1 MLKKIYNWSSSWTGT
16 IVIVL
21 TIIFFVAQAFVIPS
35 GSMKNTLLIG
45 DMLFVKKFAYGVPT
59 PTIPWIE
66 VKVLPDFKGNG
77 HLIEGERPKRGDIVV
92 FRYPHDPD
100 IHYVK
105 RAVATSGDTIFLK
118 NKILYLHP
126 KEGNDFVKTE
136 FKDYETIDI
145 DGKLFVVSPY
155 EKEHKGIHNDPNVTR
170 NLIAPKELFDMQ
182 EIVIPEDETF
192 MMGDNRDHSNDSRFW
207 GSVPY
212 KYIVGKPWFIYF
224 SWDDDYKIRWDRVF
238 RTVESLEKDIE
249 AKINHITESISTDIK
264 LLNELDKFND
274 KVLSD
279 KGLLVA
285 TLLQQVAESI
295 NNDDQLEIITTE
307 KLGNGTIKPS
317 LNLRLFVPNLNQF
330 IDYDKLSGGNK
341 LMADIRFL
349 KSITE
354 LLGGIGMLFMDEVF
368 KFFDDTNIISA
379 SDLIKEFKV
388 GTSFLIL
395 HGGHESAISHDIIE
409 VTLDENDG
417 SKYIRIS

>member
-45 DMLFVKKFAYGVPT
+45 DMLFVKKFAYGIPQLKT
-59 PTIPWIE
+59 PGVFGLPSIP
-66 VKVLPDFKGNG
+66 LMPDIFNNG
-77 HLIEGERPKRGDIVV
+77 HLIEGPRPKRGDIVV
-92 FRYPHDPD
+92 FLYPHNPE

-155 EKEHKGIHNDPNVTR
+155 EKEHKGIHNDQNVTR
-170 NLIAPKELFDMQ
+170 DTGHKELFDMHP
-182 EIVIPEDETF
+182 ILIPENETF

-212 KYIVGKPWFIYF
+212 KYIIGKPWFIYF

-238 RTVESLEKDIE
+238 RTVESLEKDIDTTAE
-249 AKINHITESISTDIK
+249 IK
-264 LLNELDKFND
+264 HE
-274 KVLSD
+274 
-279 KGLLVA
+279 
-285 TLLQQVAESI
+285 E
-295 NNDDQLEIITTE
+295 
-307 KLGNGTIKPS
+307 
-317 LNLRLFVPNLNQF
+317 
-330 IDYDKLSGGNK
+330 
-341 LMADIRFL
+341 
-349 KSITE
+349 
-354 LLGGIGMLFMDEVF
+354 GI
-368 KFFDDTNIISA
+368 
-379 SDLIKEFKV
+379 
-388 GTSFLIL
+388 
-395 HGGHESAISHDIIE
+395 
-409 VTLDENDG
+409 
-417 SKYIRIS
+417 Y

>member
-45 DMLFVKKFAYGVPT
+45 DMLFVKKFAYGIPT
-59 PTIPWIE
+59 PRIPWLEI
-66 VKVLPDFKGNG
+66 KVLPDFNGNG
-77 HLIEGERPKRGDIVV
+77 HLIEGQRPKRGDIVV
-92 FRYPHDPD
+92 FRYPKNED

-145 DGKLFVVSPY
+145 NGKLFVISPY

-238 RTVESLEKDIE
+238 RTVESLEKDIDTTAE
-249 AKINHITESISTDIK
+249 IK
-264 LLNELDKFND
+264 HE
-274 KVLSD
+274 
-279 KGLLVA
+279 
-285 TLLQQVAESI
+285 E
-295 NNDDQLEIITTE
+295 
-307 KLGNGTIKPS
+307 
-317 LNLRLFVPNLNQF
+317 
-330 IDYDKLSGGNK
+330 
-341 LMADIRFL
+341 
-349 KSITE
+349 
-354 LLGGIGMLFMDEVF
+354 GI
-368 KFFDDTNIISA
+368 
-379 SDLIKEFKV
+379 
-388 GTSFLIL
+388 
-395 HGGHESAISHDIIE
+395 
-409 VTLDENDG
+409 
-417 SKYIRIS
+417 Y